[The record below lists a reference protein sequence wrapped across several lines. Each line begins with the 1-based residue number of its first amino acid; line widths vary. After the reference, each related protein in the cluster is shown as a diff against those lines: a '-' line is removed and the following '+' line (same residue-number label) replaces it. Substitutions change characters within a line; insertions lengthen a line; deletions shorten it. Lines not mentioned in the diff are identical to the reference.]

1 MRSGLIPKERGVIN
15 KGHFHAILC
24 REVKSNSVLEM
35 KGARMKSLVLA
46 EKPSV
51 ARELARVLGCNQKNK
66 SYIEGNQY
74 IVTWALG
81 HLIELKMP
89 EHYDSKYTTWRLED
103 LPIIPDKMGLK
114 VIKQTSAQYKAVE
127 SLLKRK
133 DIKEVIIATDAGRE
147 GELVARWILDRAG
160 WRKTIQRLWIS
171 SQTDRAIK
179 DGFKQLKPG
188 KQFEALYDSAVCRAE
203 ADWLIGLNVSRALT
217 TKYKDPLSAGR
228 VQTPTLAMTIEREK
242 EINSF
247 VPKEYWT
254 IQAEVGPLTAEWEHK
269 GEKRIF
275 AADKAEQIKKKLAGQ
290 KAVLQ
295 SVDRKKK
302 SEPQPLPY
310 DLTEL
315 QRDANKRFGF
325 SAKKTLNVLQGLYE
339 QHKLVTY
346 PRTDSRYLTTD
357 MEATMSDRL
366 QGILSGYKEEARPA
380 LNQKGKVLARR
391 VFNNEKVTDHHAI
404 IPTEERLNLGSLE
417 ADERKLYDLIV
428 RRFLALFYPAYE
440 FETIH
445 ASFDCDGETLTA
457 RETNVLEAGFKKVTG
472 KEDDGERKQSLG
484 QLAKGKTFSV
494 KEVHVNKKLTEPP
507 LRYSEADILGKMEKF
522 GLGTPATRAEIIERL
537 ISSETVERQ
546 NGRLYPTKKG
556 KQLVDLVNDELTS
569 PELTAKWE
577 KELEEIARGKGNPKA
592 FKERI
597 RNQTAQL
604 VSEIKAS
611 EKSYRAHNLT
621 GSKCPE
627 CGELLKERKTK
638 DGRILVCS
646 SIECSFRKH
655 KDPKLSNRRCPQCH
669 KKMEIHNGKA
679 GTYFQCRR
687 CNIVEKAEE
696 RKKAVTKHE
705 ERKLKQ
711 KYSPEESSFG
721 NSLGDLLKA
730 ALKEKE

>member
-1 MRSGLIPKERGVIN
+1 
-15 KGHFHAILC
+15 
-24 REVKSNSVLEM
+24 
-35 KGARMKSLVLA
+35 MKSLVLA

-51 ARELARVLGCNQKNK
+51 ARELARVLGCNQKHK

-188 KQFEALYDSAVCRAE
+188 KQFEALYESAVCRAE

-290 KAVLQ
+290 KAILQ

-597 RNQTAQL
+597 RKQTAQL

-646 SIECSFRKH
+646 SMECSFRKH

>member
-1 MRSGLIPKERGVIN
+1 
-15 KGHFHAILC
+15 
-24 REVKSNSVLEM
+24 
-35 KGARMKSLVLA
+35 MKSLVLA

-51 ARELARVLGCNQKNK
+51 ARELARVLGCNQKHK

-114 VIKQTSAQYKAVE
+114 VIKQTSAQYKSVE
-127 SLLKRK
+127 TLLKRK
-133 DIKEVIIATDAGRE
+133 DVKEVIIATDAGRE
-147 GELVARWILDRAG
+147 GELVARWILERAG
-160 WRKTIQRLWIS
+160 WRKTIKRLWIS

-188 KQFEALYDSAVCRAE
+188 KQFEALYESAVCRAE

-217 TKYKDPLSAGR
+217 TKYKEPLSAGR
-228 VQTPTLAMTIEREK
+228 VQTPTLAMMIEREK

-247 VPKEYWT
+247 IPKEYWT
-254 IQAEVGPLTAEWEHK
+254 IQAQIGPLSSEWSQAN
-269 GEKRIF
+269 EKRVF
-275 AADKAEQIKKKLAGQ
+275 SAEKAEEIKQKLANK

-295 SVDRKKK
+295 TVDRKQKNE
-302 SEPQPLPY
+302 SQPLPY

-346 PRTDSRYLTTD
+346 PRTDSRYLTKD
-357 MEATMSDRL
+357 MEATMVDRL
-366 QGILSGYKEEARPA
+366 QGILSGYKEEVRPV

-404 IPTEERLNLGSLE
+404 IPTEERLNLADLE
-417 ADERKLYDLIV
+417 TDERKLYDLIV

-445 ASFDCDGETLTA
+445 AIFDVEGETLSA
-457 RETNVLEAGFKKVTG
+457 RETNVIEAGFKKIIG
-472 KEDDGERKQSLG
+472 KEEPNEQKHSLG
-484 QLAKGKTFSV
+484 QLVKGKTFTV
-494 KEVHVNKKLTEPP
+494 NEVTLSKKLTEPP

-522 GLGTPATRAEIIERL
+522 GLGTPATRADIIEKL
-537 ISSETVERQ
+537 ISSEAVERQ
-546 NGRLYPTKKG
+546 NSRLYPTKKG
-556 KQLVDLVNDELTS
+556 KQLIDLVNDELTS

-577 KELEEIARGKGNPKA
+577 KELELIARGNGNQKV
-592 FKERI
+592 FKEKI
-597 RNQTAQL
+597 RKQTSQL

-627 CGELLKERKTK
+627 CGEFLKERKTK

-646 SIECSFRKH
+646 SRECNFRKH

-696 RKKAVTKHE
+696 KKKKVSKHE

-711 KYSPEESSFG
+711 QYSADNSNFG
-721 NSLGDLLKA
+721 TSLGDLLKA
-730 ALKEKE
+730 ALDDKE